1 MHSKDIQLRLQ
12 CARVWGRNFKVG
24 ADQLSASAMWMH
36 RMRSL
41 CALSGISGA
50 SDQHN
55 STQKTS
61 HVSTSLPCYA
71 FGKQARSRGTNRSS
85 ILTKRAWQPIFFM
98 YNFFVLFCKNLPLLW
113 SDPVGTRRLRGQS
126 PYACCVPLSQCLSS
140 SNVSELD
147 PGVHELGNCLARFL
161 HACRSWVSFAFN
173 TPLAHSCVLA
183 GFASWKLQWCQIVER
198 SKLHFS
204 NVHCTSFH
212 QNSQCI
218 HL

>member
-1 MHSKDIQLRLQ
+1 MCIIRNIRCKRPAQQHAEDIPCIYQSALLRLWKTGK
-12 CARVWGRNFKVG
+12 VSKHESKFNF
-24 ADQLSASAMWMH
+24 D
-36 RMRSL
+36 
-41 CALSGISGA
+41 
-50 SDQHN
+50 
-55 STQKTS
+55 KTGMAT
-61 HVSTSLPCYA
+61 H
-71 FGKQARSRGTNRSS
+71 
-85 ILTKRAWQPIFFM
+85 FFM

-113 SDPVGTRRLRGQS
+113 SDPVGTRQLRGQS